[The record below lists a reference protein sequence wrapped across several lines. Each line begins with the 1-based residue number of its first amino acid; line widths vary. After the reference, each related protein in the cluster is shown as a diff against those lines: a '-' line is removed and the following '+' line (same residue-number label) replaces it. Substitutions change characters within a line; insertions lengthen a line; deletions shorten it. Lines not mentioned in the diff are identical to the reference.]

1 MIFQSD
7 RFRRPLRSASEGL
20 RGGFWGSFWKLLG
33 ILFAVFA
40 GGFMRQ
46 VKKCCLGL
54 FFVANPKQLP
64 LQKQAN
70 RTVHPLKID
79 DALMT
84 VCISRHVFKTPP
96 FFVPKAQSVAS
107 KLAYKLMFFGIRC
120 KSLFLGAL
128 GSVWRSNLDSSWRA
142 RWRTRPPKIY
152 FFLALAAP
160 ECFFAFR

>member
-1 MIFQSD
+1 
-7 RFRRPLRSASEGL
+7 
-20 RGGFWGSFWKLLG
+20 
-33 ILFAVFA
+33 
-40 GGFMRQ
+40 MRQ

-70 RTVHPLKID
+70 RTVHPLKIG

-84 VCISRHVFKTPP
+84 VCVFRHVLKTPP
-96 FFVPKAQSVAS
+96 FFVPKAQSLAS

-128 GSVWRSNLDSSWRA
+128 GSVWRSNLGFSWRA
-142 RWRTRPPKIY
+142 RWRTRPPKIV
-152 FFLALAAP
+152 FFLRPRQRPNVFLLSDGLWS
-160 ECFFAFR
+160 CFWAVFGSLFWIS